1 MVGMRVVDVTWEPEV
16 ERFTASGTN
25 PDFVIGINAPHVV
38 PDQAST
44 GFSPTELLLA
54 GAGACAAWDVIG
66 IMRKRRRP
74 LTSLQVHVEGHQ
86 DDKPPNAYNRLRL
99 HFIVSGPQLDHD
111 ELQRVLRLSLNRYC
125 SVLATIR
132 PGAQIEE
139 SIEIVEVPSAEP
151 AGTALT
157 A

>member
-1 MVGMRVVDVTWEPEV
+1 MEAMRIVDVHWDSET
-16 ERFTASGTN
+16 ERFTASGKA
-25 PDFVIGINAPHVV
+25 PEFVIGINAPRLD
-38 PDQAST
+38 PGDPPT

-74 LTSLQVHVEGHQ
+74 LVSLEVRVEGHQ
-86 DDKPPNAYNRLRL
+86 DDKPPHAYQRVGL
-99 HFIVSGPQLDHD
+99 HFTVSGDRLDQA
-111 ELQRVLRLSLNRYC
+111 EMQRVLKLSLDRYC

-139 SIEIVEVPSAEP
+139 SVEIVQAPAPSP
-151 AGTALT
+151 AGNALT

>member
-1 MVGMRVVDVTWEPEV
+1 MAGMRTVSVSWDPRA

-25 PDFVIGINAPHVV
+25 PQYVIDVNAPRLEEGL
-38 PDQAST
+38 PAT

-74 LTSLQVHVEGHQ
+74 LTGLTVRVEGHQ
-86 DDKPPNAYNRLRL
+86 DDGPPHAYNRVAL
-99 HFIVSGPQLDHD
+99 HFRVTGEGLDLT
-111 ELQRVLRLSLNRYC
+111 ELQRVLRLSLDRYC

-132 PGAQIEE
+132 PGTRIEQT
-139 SIEIVEVPSAEP
+139 IEIVNVPAADR

>member
-1 MVGMRVVDVTWEPEV
+1 MVAMRVVEVNWEPEA

-25 PDFVIGINAPHVV
+25 PAYVIGINAPHLV
-38 PDQAST
+38 PDQPST

-66 IMRKRRRP
+66 IMRKRRKP
-74 LTSLQVHVEGHQ
+74 LTSIQVRVEGHQ
-86 DDKPPNAYNRLRL
+86 DEKPPNAFNRVRL
-99 HFIVSGPQLDHD
+99 HFTVSGDELDQV
-111 ELQRVLRLSLNRYC
+111 ELQRVLKLSLDRYC

-139 SIEIVEVPSAEP
+139 SIEIVQVPARGP